1 VKVGDLVRRYDTFKE
16 WLKYNAWMT
25 LDEEKELGIITK
37 FDEGH
42 AVVLW
47 STTGLS
53 WEDEEDI
60 EVVGAYR

>member
-1 VKVGDLVRRYDTFKE
+1 MKVGDLVRRCDTFKE

-37 FDEGH
+37 FDEGR